1 LASSFHFS
9 HLPVI
14 LFEIVA
20 IHLRNLPNHKL
31 YEVVRGEW
39 TILEKVYARNGITYM
54 LLARKN
60 FSEIKNIFD
69 TRNING
75 YYFS

>member
-1 LASSFHFS
+1 LVSTFHFS

-14 LFEIVA
+14 LFMIVA
-20 IHLRNLPNHKL
+20 IHLRNLPNRKL

>member
-1 LASSFHFS
+1 LVSTFHFL

-14 LFEIVA
+14 LLEFVA
-20 IHLRNLPNHKL
+20 IHLRNLPNRKL
-31 YEVVRGEW
+31 YEVVWGEW
-39 TILEKVYARNGITYM
+39 TILEKVYARNGITYI
-54 LLARKN
+54 LLARKI